1 MLHISRTPSPKNTS
15 GGLLLKEYSA
25 KIRGFIYSRPKFVKK
40 LEQTDGGHPT
50 GNYLLKANNRNT
62 RKKVRNILQANKN
75 TKQSQWRRSGVF
87 IVNFEYM
94 SQLFL
99 VLLTSMDI
107 SLVSLLSTLNSY
119 LRTATKKHSELCQTS
134 EMELFTKIANG
145 LSIIAISS
153 ILDVWQSY
161 EHVLVLLWILL
172 WSPAK
177 AWFCLHM

>member
-1 MLHISRTPSPKNTS
+1 MEDTQPAIICSKPTTETPEK
-15 GGLLLKEYSA
+15 
-25 KIRGFIYSRPKFVKK
+25 RCVIYYK
-40 LEQTDGGHPT
+40 LTKTP
-50 GNYLLKANNRNT
+50 N
-62 RKKVRNILQANKN
+62 KVNDVVL
-75 TKQSQWRRSGVF
+75 VF
-87 IVNFEYM
+87 FFVNFEYM

-161 EHVLVLLWILL
+161 EHVLVLL
-172 WSPAK
+172 
-177 AWFCLHM
+177 